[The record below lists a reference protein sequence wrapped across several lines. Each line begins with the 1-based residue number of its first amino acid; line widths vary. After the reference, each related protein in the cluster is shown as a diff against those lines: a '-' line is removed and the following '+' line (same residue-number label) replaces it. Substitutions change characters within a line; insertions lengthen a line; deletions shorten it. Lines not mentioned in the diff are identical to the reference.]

1 MRIVGIVVLTTK
13 PAHMG
18 PSLFYRQGSSE
29 GQEKREKGGKP
40 GIESRKLRV
49 AFHRYGGPGILDADL
64 WGADVECGR
73 DNTPPPDEEEKHIY
87 VPAPKAQYCDSRLK
101 GEGHGALSAF
111 PSSKYR
117 GQHNTKKKY

>member
-1 MRIVGIVVLTTK
+1 MGSKKEHLWVSGLLAKRNIGLGMEKEGQREKHSTSEAPVVLTTK

-40 GIESRKLRV
+40 GIESRKLGV

-64 WGADVECGR
+64 WGADGIPFFSLASSWMG
-73 DNTPPPDEEEKHIY
+73 NTD
-87 VPAPKAQYCDSRLK
+87 
-101 GEGHGALSAF
+101 
-111 PSSKYR
+111 
-117 GQHNTKKKY
+117 